1 MEHFQS
7 LFVAWMVVWAAF
19 FGYEITVAV
28 RLSRAREDLDRV
40 RTFLRLS

>member
-7 LFVAWMVVWAAF
+7 LFIAWMVVWAAF
-19 FGYEITVAV
+19 FAYEITVAV
-28 RLSRAREDLDRV
+28 RRSRVRADLDRV